1 VTIDQIIHSVLD
13 EEGGI
18 KDVGDGK
25 GVTRFGQTPQWL
37 SDNGFKPPET
47 RDEAGIN
54 YAVWM
59 GRTKLMRV
67 CERDWYVGW
76 LVTDFSVHGGE
87 HAAARILQ
95 KALNVPADGIIGPKT
110 LAAIPVDSVKFR
122 RKLLAAFN
130 TNYYRLL
137 GSKQVDRRESAG
149 GWGNRIA
156 RKIEALP

>member
-1 VTIDQIIHSVLD
+1 MTIDQIIQSVLD

-25 GVTRFGQTPQWL
+25 GLTRYGQTPQWL
-37 SDNGFKPPET
+37 SDNGFKKPES

-76 LVTDFSVHGGE
+76 LVTDFGVHGGE
-87 HAAARILQ
+87 HASARILQ
-95 KALNVPADGIIGPKT
+95 KALGVVVDGLIGPKT
-110 LAAIPVDSVKFR
+110 LGAIPIDSTKFR

-130 TNYYRLL
+130 SEYYRLL
-137 GSKQVDRRESAG
+137 GSDKVDRRQWAN